1 MVSTPICTNGTD
13 AGAGGAGGGVVA
25 AALVALAVQGGS
37 TLGAV
42 LVAAAIQGNPKQHL
56 DDCHASRVVGLGR

>member
-1 MVSTPICTNGTD
+1 M
-13 AGAGGAGGGVVA
+13 VA
-25 AALVALAVQGGS
+25 AALVALAVQGG

-56 DDCHASRVVGLGR
+56 DDCHASGVLGLGR

>member
-1 MVSTPICTNGTD
+1 MVSTSMCTNGTG

-25 AALVALAVQGGS
+25 AALVALAVQGG

-42 LVAAAIQGNPKQHL
+42 LVAAAIQGNPKKHL
-56 DDCHASRVVGLGR
+56 DDCHASGVVGLGR

>member
-1 MVSTPICTNGTD
+1 MCTNGTD

-25 AALVALAVQGGS
+25 AALVALAVQGG

>member
-1 MVSTPICTNGTD
+1 MVSTPMCTNGTD

-25 AALVALAVQGGS
+25 AALVALAVQGG

>member
-1 MVSTPICTNGTD
+1 VVSTPMCTNGTD

-25 AALVALAVQGGS
+25 AALVALAVQGG